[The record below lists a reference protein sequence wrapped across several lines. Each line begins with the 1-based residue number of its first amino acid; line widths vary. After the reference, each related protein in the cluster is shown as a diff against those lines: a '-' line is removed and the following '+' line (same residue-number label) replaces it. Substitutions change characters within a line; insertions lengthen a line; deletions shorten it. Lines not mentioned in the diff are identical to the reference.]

1 MTFIAK
7 KNTYRIIEG
16 SFDCDTGN
24 ASLVKIQSL
33 DDDLNVV
40 STLKAGEISSDGTV
54 LQGDGWTLNGT
65 GTTTCQDLST
75 K

>member
-16 SFDCDTGN
+16 SFDCDTGS

-33 DDDLNVV
+33 DDDLNVT
-40 STLKAGEISSDGTV
+40 SILNAGETSSDGKI
-54 LQGDGWTLNGT
+54 LQG
-65 GTTTCQDLST
+65 SVSRSIV
-75 K
+75 